1 MKDYDPLTYKHP
13 RTMEEAFDERGP
25 LVEMD
30 AKPNKKT
37 ALMYV
42 AGIWLVLTAVV
53 GYELTGSAFQKG
65 FEQGYVEGRER
76 ALMDDQSLYKHC
88 TAWWFDGD
96 EPKAIKEINKYCDRR
111 SK

>member
-1 MKDYDPLTYKHP
+1 M
-13 RTMEEAFDERGP
+13 
-25 LVEMD
+25 
-30 AKPNKKT
+30 NT
-37 ALMYV
+37 ALKYT
-42 AGIWLVLTAVV
+42 AAIWLVFTIVI
-53 GYELTGSAFQKG
+53 GYQMTGSAFQKG

-76 ALMDDQSLYKHC
+76 ALMDDQTLYKHC